1 MIKITITNDILSV
14 EGHAKDRVDGFPPT
28 KTETEA
34 CAAITAL
41 TQGLLY
47 SIINV
52 TDNDISGHYEI
63 NHGHMKLSNINK
75 YDEKG
80 RLLVDA
86 FIVSVRFVEDGYPMQ
101 IKVIDERQIAA

>member
-1 MIKITITNDILSV
+1 MIKITITDDILTV
-14 EGHAKDRVDGFPPT
+14 DGHAKESNDGFPPT

-52 TDNDISGHYEI
+52 TNNDISGSYEI
-63 NHGHMKLSNINK
+63 QHGHMKLKHIDR

-80 RLLVDA
+80 RLLINA
-86 FIVSVRFVEDGYPMQ
+86 FIVSVRFVEDGYPVQ
-101 IKVIDERQIAA
+101 IKVIDER